1 KIRINSKQSHMEPHN
16 AIEKE
21 HDFIPERKKW
31 KRQLFRIIY
40 RADTPLGKL
49 FDICLLI
56 LIFLSTFIVMM
67 ESVPSFDLRFHTL
80 FVVLEWTI
88 SLFFTAEYILRI
100 ITIRNKREYIF
111 SFFGIID
118 LLAIVPFFLSLLLP
132 VTKFFLIIR
141 MLRILR
147 IFRILNLLDFM
158 NDGYLIVRAL
168 KNSSRKIYIFLLF
181 LMIFSVIVGSMMY
194 MVEGHKEGFESIP
207 QSIYWAVVTVTTVG
221 YGDVSPTTPLGK
233 FFAILLMLAGYSI
246 IAVPTGIVTA
256 EMRNKRQNFEKVCSR
271 CMNDDIDDDANYCKR
286 CGEKTAI
293 PVRNVGNQ

>member
-1 KIRINSKQSHMEPHN
+1 MEPHHT
-16 AIEKE
+16 IEKE

-67 ESVPSFDLRFHTL
+67 ESVPSFDLKFHTM
-80 FVVLEWTI
+80 FIVLEWMI

-100 ITIRNKREYIF
+100 ITIRNKKEYIF

-118 LLAIVPFFLSLLLP
+118 LLAIVPFFLSLLFP

-168 KNSSRKIYIFLLF
+168 KHSSRKIYIFLLF

-207 QSIYWAVVTVTTVG
+207 QSVYWAVVTVTTVG

-256 EMRNKRQNFEKVCSR
+256 EMRNKRQNFEKICSR
-271 CMNDDIDDDANYCKR
+271 CTNDDIDDDANYCKR
-286 CGEKTAI
+286 CGEKI
-293 PVRNVGNQ
+293 